1 MIVDEKNNSPKKE
14 VAVTELRTDDFA
26 DYYEMM
32 RDEKLAKKTGFEPVN
47 DERKA
52 HMLFE
57 SENDTNKTY
66 AIRLINGGKLIGII
80 NIFPEIGDN
89 FEPDY
94 ENIELGYFINTSY
107 QQRGYMTYALGE
119 VLNHLKAPVKVVE
132 ATVEA
137 RNLPSQKVLHSLG
150 FSQVDEYDDNL
161 VFEMKVK

>member
-1 MIVDEKNNSPKKE
+1 MDKKNNSPKKE
-14 VAVTELRTDDFA
+14 VQVTELRTDDFA
-26 DYYEMM
+26 DYYEMI
-32 RDEKLAKKTGFEPVN
+32 RDEQLAKKTGFEPVT

-119 VLNHLKAPVKVVE
+119 VLNHLKAPVNVVE

-137 RNLPSQKVLHSLG
+137 HNLPSQKVLHSLG
-150 FSQVDEYDDNL
+150 FAQVDEYDDNL

>member
-1 MIVDEKNNSPKKE
+1 MDKKNNLPEKE
-14 VAVTELRTDDFA
+14 VEVTELRTDDFE

-32 RDEKLAKKTGFEPVN
+32 RDEQLAKKTGFEPVN
-47 DERKA
+47 DEKKA

-66 AIRLINGGKLIGII
+66 AIRLINSGKLIGII
-80 NIFPEIGDN
+80 NLFPEIGDN

-107 QQRGYMTYALGE
+107 QQRGYMTYALGY
-119 VLNHLKAPVKVVE
+119 VVDNLKAPIKIVE

-137 RNLPSQKVLHSLG
+137 HNVPSQKVLHSLG
-150 FSQVDEYDDNL
+150 FAQVDEYDENL
-161 VFEMKVK
+161 VFERKVK

>member
-1 MIVDEKNNSPKKE
+1 MDEKNNSPKKE

-32 RDEKLAKKTGFEPVN
+32 RDEKLAKNTGFEPVN

-80 NIFPEIGDN
+80 NIFPEIGYN

-119 VLNHLKAPVKVVE
+119 VLNHLKASVKVVE

-137 RNLPSQKVLHSLG
+137 RNLPSQKVLYSLG